1 LSGNGPLQI
10 RPEVEFAGA
19 FSQAPPIL
27 SLPGFQVL
35 HEKSLPGGGVCQ
47 TNEVVSLFTR
57 EAHIPGCS
65 GVLWPRSP
73 GLPGFP
79 DAALVAVQEPA
90 DVLGVPQPIRRVLQN
105 VCHGIQPQEAA
116 DGPVVI
122 PQGHFLIQVI
132 LPLSAAGEAGILLDK
147 DPGPAGQVVPSLG
160 TSCFRPSARGP
171 ARP

>member
-57 EAHIPGCS
+57 EAHIQDAQEFYGQ
-65 GVLWPRSP
+65 
-73 GLPGFP
+73 GLPVCQASP

-147 DPGPAGQVVPSLG
+147 DPGPAGQVVHH
-160 TSCFRPSARGP
+160 
-171 ARP
+171 